1 MREFEDYILE
11 SLGWRRHHGE
21 GEKGVLRRK
30 VEEWKENHRHP
41 EKLHPV
47 EIVKED
53 NGGKPV
59 ELGMS
64 ERELVKVGGGGG
76 KEKKPEGY
84 SAYATTAVLAYA
96 IHKTALLPV
105 RVGLTVWVTPKV
117 VRLLRGWGWNVGQV
131 PVTAAAAATTTAS
144 QVTKP

>member
-1 MREFEDYILE
+1 MTLYLVLSFIDFSLTFLLVYSIGAERVREFEDYILE

-41 EKLHPV
+41 EKLNPV
-47 EIVKED
+47 NEIKEEKE
-53 NGGKPV
+53 GKPV

-64 ERELVKVGGGGG
+64 EKELGVMKKGS
-76 KEKKPEGY
+76 KPEGY

-117 VRLLRGWGWNVGQV
+117 VRLLRGWG
-131 PVTAAAAATTTAS
+131 
-144 QVTKP
+144 